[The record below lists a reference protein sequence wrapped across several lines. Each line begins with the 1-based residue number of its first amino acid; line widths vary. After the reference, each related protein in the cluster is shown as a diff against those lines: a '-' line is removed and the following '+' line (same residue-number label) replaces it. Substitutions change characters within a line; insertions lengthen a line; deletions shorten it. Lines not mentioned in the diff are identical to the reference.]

1 MVDEDKLIKQ
11 GIRLT
16 DAWFKKFKKQI
27 EHDLSLCKTYEE
39 FLERTK
45 DYTTANILINS
56 GYSAEM
62 EKLIT
67 LALTNTKFL
76 RASQRELLEQTIK
89 YNVGNLIQSIG
100 EDIKTIV
107 RDEVSKGYDEGLHSH
122 EIGKR
127 LTKQIDTINNTRART
142 IARTEV
148 NRTQTIAEYVTHKD
162 RGAKGFSVKC
172 RPDCCPLCAEDY
184 ADVTDPNYT
193 IYHNQI
199 QNLNRRL
206 KTTRNHE
213 DKKLIKDEVEGLM
226 NQQNKITGSDGGKLI
241 GGNVQFTMDQT
252 EMLPP
257 RHPNCRCSVNFY
269 Y

>member
-62 EKLIT
+62 EALIT
-67 LALTNTKFL
+67 QILNNHRFQ
-76 RASQRELLEQTIK
+76 RASQRELIEQTINN
-89 YNVGNLIQSIG
+89 NVGLLIQDVG
-100 EDIKTIV
+100 EDIKETV
-107 RDEVSKGYDEGLHSH
+107 RTVVKNGYDEGLHPTEMARNIHH
-122 EIGKR
+122 EI
-127 LTKQIDTINNTRART
+127 DSINNRRART

-148 NRTQTIAEYVTHKD
+148 KRTDTVANYIRHKD
-162 RGAKGFSVKC
+162 EGAKGFTVQC

-184 ADVTDPNYT
+184 
-193 IYHNQI
+193 
-199 QNLNRRL
+199 
-206 KTTRNHE
+206 
-213 DKKLIKDEVEGLM
+213 
-226 NQQNKITGSDGGKLI
+226 GGKDPVEQKARLDWINRVKRENKGKPKSEQIDDPLLHGKGETI
-241 GGNVQFTMDQT
+241 GGNIEFTMDQT
-252 EMLPP
+252 DMLPP
-257 RHPNCRCSVNFY
+257 RHPNCRCTVRY
-269 Y
+269 VY

>member
-62 EKLIT
+62 ESLIT
-67 LALTNTKFL
+67 QILNNHRFQ
-76 RASQRELLEQTIK
+76 RASQRELIEQTINN
-89 YNVGNLIQSIG
+89 NVGLLIQDVG
-100 EDIKTIV
+100 EDIKETV
-107 RDEVSKGYDEGLHSH
+107 RTVVKNGYDEGLHPTEMARNIHH
-122 EIGKR
+122 EI
-127 LTKQIDTINNTRART
+127 DSINNRRART

-148 NRTQTIAEYVTHKD
+148 KRTDTVANYIRHKD
-162 RGAKGFSVKC
+162 EGAKGFTVQC

-184 ADVTDPNYT
+184 
-193 IYHNQI
+193 
-199 QNLNRRL
+199 
-206 KTTRNHE
+206 
-213 DKKLIKDEVEGLM
+213 
-226 NQQNKITGSDGGKLI
+226 GGKDPVEQKAVLDKIRWIKKYNADRNNPVKIDDPLLHGKGETI
-241 GGNVQFTMDQT
+241 GGNIEFTMDQT
-252 EMLPP
+252 DMLPP
-257 RHPNCRCSVNFY
+257 RHPNCRCTVRY
-269 Y
+269 VY

>member
-62 EKLIT
+62 EALIT
-67 LALTNTKFL
+67 QILNNHRFQ
-76 RASQRELLEQTIK
+76 RASQRELIEQTINN
-89 YNVGNLIQSIG
+89 NVGLLIQDVG
-100 EDIKTIV
+100 EEIK
-107 RDEVSKGYDEGLHSH
+107 EVIRNTVKNGYDEGLHPTD
-122 EIGKR
+122 IAR
-127 LTKQIDTINNTRART
+127 NITLQIDSINNRRART

-148 NRTQTIAEYVTHKD
+148 KRTDTVANYIRHKD
-162 RGAKGFSVKC
+162 EGAKGFTVQC

-184 ADVTDPNYT
+184 
-193 IYHNQI
+193 
-199 QNLNRRL
+199 
-206 KTTRNHE
+206 
-213 DKKLIKDEVEGLM
+213 
-226 NQQNKITGSDGGKLI
+226 GGKDPVEQKARLDWINRVKRENKGKPKSEQIDDPLLHGKGETI
-241 GGNVQFTMDQT
+241 GGNIEFTMDQT
-252 EMLPP
+252 NMLPP
-257 RHPNCRCSVNFY
+257 RHPNCRCIVRY
-269 Y
+269 VY

>member
-62 EKLIT
+62 ESLIT
-67 LALTNTKFL
+67 QILNNHRFQ
-76 RASQRELLEQTIK
+76 RASQRELIEQTINN
-89 YNVGNLIQSIG
+89 NVGLLIQDVG
-100 EDIKTIV
+100 EDIKETV
-107 RDEVSKGYDEGLHSH
+107 RTVVKNGYDEGLHPTEMARNIHH
-122 EIGKR
+122 EI
-127 LTKQIDTINNTRART
+127 DSINNRRART

-148 NRTQTIAEYVTHKD
+148 KRTDTVANYIRHKD
-162 RGAKGFSVKC
+162 EGAKGFTVQC

-184 ADVTDPNYT
+184 
-193 IYHNQI
+193 
-199 QNLNRRL
+199 
-206 KTTRNHE
+206 
-213 DKKLIKDEVEGLM
+213 
-226 NQQNKITGSDGGKLI
+226 GGKDPVEQKARLDWINRVKRENKSKPKSEQIDDPLLHGKGETI
-241 GGNVQFTMDQT
+241 GGNIQFTMDQT

-257 RHPNCRCSVNFY
+257 RHPNCRCTVRY
-269 Y
+269 VY

>member
-62 EKLIT
+62 ESLIT
-67 LALTNTKFL
+67 QILNNHRFQ
-76 RASQRELLEQTIK
+76 RASQRELIEQTINN
-89 YNVGNLIQSIG
+89 NVGLLIQDVG
-100 EDIKTIV
+100 EAIKETV
-107 RDEVSKGYDEGLHSH
+107 RTVVKKGYDEGLHPTEMARNIHH
-122 EIGKR
+122 EI
-127 LTKQIDTINNTRART
+127 DSINNRRART

-148 NRTQTIAEYVTHKD
+148 KRTDTVANYIRHKEE
-162 RGAKGFSVKC
+162 GAKGFTVQC

-184 ADVTDPNYT
+184 
-193 IYHNQI
+193 
-199 QNLNRRL
+199 
-206 KTTRNHE
+206 
-213 DKKLIKDEVEGLM
+213 
-226 NQQNKITGSDGGKLI
+226 GGKDPVEQKARLDWINRVKRENKGKPKSEQIDDPLLHGKGGTI
-241 GGNVQFTMDQT
+241 GGNIEFTMDQT
-252 EMLPP
+252 DMLPP
-257 RHPNCRCSVNFY
+257 RHPNCRCTVRY
-269 Y
+269 VY

>member
-62 EKLIT
+62 ESLIT
-67 LALTNTKFL
+67 QILNNHRFQ
-76 RASQRELLEQTIK
+76 RASQRELIEQTINN
-89 YNVGNLIQSIG
+89 NVALLIQDVG
-100 EDIKTIV
+100 EDIKETV
-107 RDEVSKGYDEGLHSH
+107 RTVVKNGYDEGLHPTEMARNIHH
-122 EIGKR
+122 EI
-127 LTKQIDTINNTRART
+127 DSINNRRART

-148 NRTQTIAEYVTHKD
+148 KRTDTVANYIRHKD
-162 RGAKGFSVKC
+162 EGAKGFTVQC

-184 ADVTDPNYT
+184 
-193 IYHNQI
+193 
-199 QNLNRRL
+199 
-206 KTTRNHE
+206 
-213 DKKLIKDEVEGLM
+213 
-226 NQQNKITGSDGGKLI
+226 GGKDPVEQKAVLDKIRWIKKYNADRNNPVKIDDPLLHGKGETI
-241 GGNVQFTMDQT
+241 GGNIEFTMDQT
-252 EMLPP
+252 DMLPP
-257 RHPNCRCSVNFY
+257 RHPNCRCTVRY
-269 Y
+269 VY